1 MGLRNFC
8 IIFFTRPSFVC
19 LSSFAS
25 RSTRRSKREAFLRH
39 SRLQLKTDAASK
51 RRFLG
56 RRTGGEREHG
66 DHLDGWRQTACGG
79 RASHCCR
86 DFFRRRFA
94 AAPRGV
100 FVAVFC
106 TLFFVAPLAGLC
118 ACLSL
123 GANSALACAG
133 RPAAAAATARM
144 SFGQPTAANNDN
156 VVRTTNDDASTSRAR
171 RRRQPCAAATAPA
184 TRRVLCFSFSLFCI
198 APAASLNN
206 SKRPVSIPDSDS
218 SSSAMPSELSFY
230 LLKWPPFLYVFKV
243 LRG

>member
-1 MGLRNFC
+1 MYDIVIKMATLSA
-8 IIFFTRPSFVC
+8 TRPISC
-19 LSSFAS
+19 
-25 RSTRRSKREAFLRH
+25 
-39 SRLQLKTDAASK
+39 KTPKNDLICISAVT
-51 RRFLG
+51 F
-56 RRTGGEREHG
+56 
-66 DHLDGWRQTACGG
+66 GG

-230 LLKWPPFLYVFKV
+230 LLKWPPFLYNARFLNGFLVKAESIAFALFIKRCERV
-243 LRG
+243 LAFETL